1 MGVTRHLA
9 NYSDTCLGAS
19 LISLSQPQLDWLHR
33 AGDVDGL
40 IVLYEGKIELM
51 RQMTALQE
59 DIKNSRRGTAS
70 SNASANSLYPVSS
83 AGVAEERRGRSDCH
97 RGGGLRP

>member
-59 DIKNSRRGTAS
+59 DIKI
-70 SNASANSLYPVSS
+70 L
-83 AGVAEERRGRSDCH
+83 AEEPRLLPRTH
-97 RGGGLRP
+97 LRTVCILFHLLVSMAPVISKPR